1 MLRPAVEQECDL
13 FVHWWTAGVLSL
25 AAAAALVLRR
35 WTRREWTPRHQ
46 LALCFGASMS
56 AALFGL
62 LLVSLDEHRANT
74 AFQYAVI
81 AALVA
86 AYEWMDRRLSSP
98 SAVSAAGDR
107 EDL

>member
-1 MLRPAVEQECDL
+1 
-13 FVHWWTAGVLSL
+13 
-25 AAAAALVLRR
+25 
-35 WTRREWTPRHQ
+35 
-46 LALCFGASMS
+46 MS

-62 LLVSLDEHRANT
+62 LLVTLDEHRANT